1 MKKHLFQI
9 LTVSLILSSLFSC
22 SKPSRGT
29 YLIDNPTNEN
39 ITVSVDDAE
48 YVVPANS
55 GLDVEIEY
63 GRHILKYNGQSITIF
78 VKNSADKRVI
88 VNPTLSNYVI
98 YSQLY
103 VTDDASE
110 EEFNSFYE
118 SFIKING
125 DSIDLKIGDDTTRL
139 FAPIKVYNDL
149 FIEATEN
156 GWDYAINEELPDA
169 ASIFTDTGKH
179 FQTSKKK
186 IFREKDFWDFFND
199 GKFKD
204 SSFEIIIDKIA
215 YKDIPRF
222 DPVPS
227 NLKDVQGEKYQ
238 KFLQNYVDSY
248 YDWFGSTGS
257 DTFGGPKDFDV
268 VSETSDFAKLK
279 VEYRQVYP
287 NDASFTDACYE
298 YFNQVVS
305 TKYRFN
311 FLTLD

>member
-22 SKPSRGT
+22 SKPSKGT

-179 FQTSKKK
+179 FQTSKRKFSERK
-186 IFREKDFWDFFND
+186 ISGIFLMME
-199 GKFKD
+199 
-204 SSFEIIIDKIA
+204 SLKIL
-215 YKDIPRF
+215 R
-222 DPVPS
+222 
-227 NLKDVQGEKYQ
+227 LK
-238 KFLQNYVDSY
+238 L
-248 YDWFGSTGS
+248 
-257 DTFGGPKDFDV
+257 
-268 VSETSDFAKLK
+268 
-279 VEYRQVYP
+279 
-287 NDASFTDACYE
+287 
-298 YFNQVVS
+298 
-305 TKYRFN
+305 
-311 FLTLD
+311 